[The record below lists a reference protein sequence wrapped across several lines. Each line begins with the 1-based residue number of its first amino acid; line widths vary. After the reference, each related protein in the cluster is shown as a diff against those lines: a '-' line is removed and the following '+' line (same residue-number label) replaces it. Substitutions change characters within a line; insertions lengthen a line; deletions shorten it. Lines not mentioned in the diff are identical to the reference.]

1 MKTENKDTIEDTE
14 VKEVSHQEDGD
25 FNEPKDDEFDA
36 LWDVSLSLSAIR
48 RPGVDPGEPAPHEDD
63 DASASNMSLSSL
75 IRGLAF
81 EPKSR
86 AEDTG
91 STHPHG
97 DIKSLLDSASN
108 SSFDYIYDSSLA
120 FVDTNNGETVDA
132 FKGHP
137 DPPESV
143 YSRSNHQSVPMDPPT
158 HQAVPGR
165 QINEPVLSDGTTFF
179 TGCSNTVTPK
189 QKTLSVKTTS
199 TVLDTTSDSS
209 IEKNNFSAF
218 GEEKVE
224 ELDKR
229 RCCHCIK
236 NKILIFGPLIALI
249 AIISSVSLMSRM
261 GIITF
266 GSSVYTEVPSVVPSR
281 IPSDLPSMV
290 PSSLPTNSLVPSSKP
305 SLNPSS
311 SPSQN
316 PSYLETEA
324 IFYAI
329 GDVPYFDFEKT
340 QLRTRLRELPEDG
353 EFLIHLGDIR
363 KSTFNQGIYC
373 QIEEY
378 QDAHDILLE
387 SKIPVFIIP
396 GGKTTS
402 LEKNVAEVVG

>member
-63 DASASNMSLSSL
+63 DA
-75 IRGLAF
+75 
-81 EPKSR
+81 
-86 AEDTG
+86 
-91 STHPHG
+91 
-97 DIKSLLDSASN
+97 
-108 SSFDYIYDSSLA
+108 
-120 FVDTNNGETVDA
+120 
-132 FKGHP
+132 
-137 DPPESV
+137 
-143 YSRSNHQSVPMDPPT
+143 
-158 HQAVPGR
+158 
-165 QINEPVLSDGTTFF
+165 
-179 TGCSNTVTPK
+179 
-189 QKTLSVKTTS
+189 LSVKTTS

-209 IEKNNFSAF
+209 IEKNNFPAF

-261 GIITF
+261 GIITI
-266 GSSVYTEVPSVVPSR
+266 GSSVYTEVPSVVPSS

-363 KSTFNQGIYC
+363 KSTFNQGIMC

-396 GGKTTS
+396 GGKTAS
-402 LEKNVAEVVG
+402 LEKMLLKVVG